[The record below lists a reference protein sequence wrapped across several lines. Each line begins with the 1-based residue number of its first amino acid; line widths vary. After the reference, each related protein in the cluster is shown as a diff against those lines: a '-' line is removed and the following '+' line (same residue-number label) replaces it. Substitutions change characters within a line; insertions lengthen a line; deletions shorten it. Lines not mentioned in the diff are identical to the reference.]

1 MQRVSAFLPS
11 WEKRSS
17 SASTGAASTVSGGG
31 GGGLFGWPNRSSSRN
46 STASTGAL
54 ATAADPSSHR
64 PAKLSIASANGS
76 PRVQRESF
84 WPATLDQECDK
95 AARILKSFCSDG
107 YLAPL
112 NPETPSSPLSS
123 DEPTTPTK
131 IMKRIPKR
139 IIQNAAGIAVFTCM
153 RNGLWMTGS
162 GGSGIL
168 IARKSDGTWS
178 PPSGIMLHTPT
189 LSFVI
194 GVDIYDCI
202 LVVSDLRALEAM
214 IRPRVT
220 LGEDVGLVSGQSV
233 AFDSEDSEFSWTD
246 PGATVLTYLK
256 SRGQHQ
262 HVNLT
267 GCMLT
272 ERANENERF
281 YGSEVTQMDILAG
294 NVSRHVEE
302 TKPLFEVIKMAEG
315 RTDYDSSVINLIAAT
330 AAPGD
335 AVIASPKTR
344 SASSALSFGMP
355 DEHDPDPFGVLAL
368 EMAGLEIR
376 EAGSRVRP
384 TSSQMNYS
392 QVVSPTT
399 SKFPR
404 QSMDTFLSRSNRG
417 SYMSNHTVKSQAT
430 DAGTQTTG
438 GSPGTTPSPEQNDV
452 SAQRKSIDQVD
463 PIPEVKEEEE
473 EPVDYTRI
481 DTTALKHISSPPSIH
496 SATSVDLDNKSPQ
509 TNVEK
514 DEADKVSKAS
524 SIYEKD
530 SESENDADDSDVD
543 DLSDEEP
550 VVFEVAAV
558 QPARTQQVASRV
570 MQAKGS
576 MVTIPK
582 RLPPPLPIRN
592 PGRRSR
598 LGGSDIGLETSALR
612 SPQSQEFGVDVP
624 PGPRSEGDLS
634 RRNSAQ
640 SSISHNRMSTK
651 SSDNELDTPTAEES
665 APRLAEKVV
674 AVERE
679 HSDPPQVSKVPE
691 SVDGQSQPEH
701 EEGKA
706 YSDDRTQ
713 ELGQT
718 DTSQPDDGRSEV
730 LLDEGSSATNS
741 RASTESSDS
750 ISGAKHTS
758 SISTDQTE
766 GRASLDDSSMV
777 TPTAGQPSSA
787 IGESTEDKTLQK
799 STKAEEATEANP
811 ESPSTGKTPELAAT
825 G

>member
-1 MQRVSAFLPS
+1 
-11 WEKRSS
+11 
-17 SASTGAASTVSGGG
+17 
-31 GGGLFGWPNRSSSRN
+31 
-46 STASTGAL
+46 
-54 ATAADPSSHR
+54 
-64 PAKLSIASANGS
+64 
-76 PRVQRESF
+76 
-84 WPATLDQECDK
+84 
-95 AARILKSFCSDG
+95 
-107 YLAPL
+107 
-112 NPETPSSPLSS
+112 
-123 DEPTTPTK
+123 
-131 IMKRIPKR
+131 
-139 IIQNAAGIAVFTCM
+139 
-153 RNGLWMTGS
+153 MTGS

-256 SRGQHQ
+256 ARGQHQ

-281 YGSEVTQMDILAG
+281 YGSEVSQMDILAG

-315 RTDYDSSVINLIAAT
+315 RTDYDSSVISLIAAA

-335 AVIASPKTR
+335 AVIASPKAK
-344 SASSALSFGMP
+344 SANSALSFGLP
-355 DEHDPDPFGVLAL
+355 DAHDPDPFGVLAL

-384 TSSQMNYS
+384 TSSQMNYNAAVS
-392 QVVSPTT
+392 SPTT

-404 QSMDTFLSRSNRG
+404 QSMDTFLSKSNRG
-417 SYMSNHTVKSQAT
+417 SYMSNHTVKSQGT
-430 DAGTQTTG
+430 DAGTQTTD
-438 GSPGTTPSPEQNDV
+438 GSPGTTPSPEQSEENV
-452 SAQRKSIDQVD
+452 RRKSIDPVD
-463 PIPEVKEEEE
+463 RIPEVREEEE
-473 EPVDYTRI
+473 DSVDYTMI

-496 SATSVDLDNKSPQ
+496 SATSIDLDSKRPQPNGNK
-509 TNVEK
+509 
-514 DEADKVSKAS
+514 DDGDKVSKAS
-524 SIYEKD
+524 SVYEKD
-530 SESENDADDSDVD
+530 SESENDADDSEVD

-598 LGGSDIGLETSALR
+598 LGHSDIGLETSALR
-612 SPQSQEFGVDVP
+612 SPRSQEFGADA
-624 PGPRSEGDLS
+624 RDESQSADELS
-634 RRNSAQ
+634 RRFSGASQASLDQ
-640 SSISHNRMSTK
+640 STSK
-651 SSDNELDTPTAEES
+651 VSDNELDTPTAEGPPS
-665 APRLAEKVV
+665 RHADKAITV
-674 AVERE
+674 
-679 HSDPPQVSKVPE
+679 DPDSSFSPKVPE
-691 SVDGQSQPEH
+691 ARQSTDEDITSNDEKSKTPSDLAVKETNQTETLRSGDGQH
-701 EEGKA
+701 
-706 YSDDRTQ
+706 
-713 ELGQT
+713 
-718 DTSQPDDGRSEV
+718 DDGRDRE
-730 LLDEGSSATNS
+730 SSASNS

-750 ISGAKHTS
+750 ISGVKHTS
-758 SISTDQTE
+758 SISTDHTE
-766 GRASLDDSSMV
+766 STASLDGSSLT
-777 TPTAGQPSSA
+777 TPTSERPFSGV
-787 IGESTEDKTLQK
+787 GESREDDTPKKPAKVEEPTETSETSTTPDKTADV
-799 STKAEEATEANP
+799 TA
-811 ESPSTGKTPELAAT
+811 PS
-825 G
+825 